1 MKYTFFIPAYKAKF
15 FKVAIDSIL
24 AQTYTD
30 FKIVVSDDNSPEG
43 INGMIRDYISCDKI
57 TYIRN
62 AHNIGGKDLVNHW
75 NKLLKQCD
83 TEYLIIASD
92 DDVYHPDFLK
102 EINELSIKFPD
113 TNVLRA
119 RTIRINN
126 FGEWTAKEDIF
137 DEHQSNIEALHSIF
151 CGNYIGC
158 IGNYVFKTSAIKNSG
173 GFVYLPYAWFSDILT
188 VVNNLTFGQANTHDA
203 LFYFRI
209 SDYNISNIRQ
219 CKAVDKEKLIAT
231 LHADHWLSE
240 KIATMPTNNSFEDK
254 LKTETIIALRH
265 RIYGQCG
272 DYSWS
277 IPFFKW
283 NTIYRDLKRGPQFNF
298 KSFLKYFSISV
309 INRIFQNR

>member
-1 MKYTFFIPAYKAKF
+1 MPAYKAKF
-15 FKVAIDSIL
+15 FKAALDSIL
-24 AQTYTD
+24 SQTYTD

-43 INGMIRDYISCDKI
+43 IKDMISDHGHCDKI
-57 TYIRN
+57 TYLRN
-62 AHNIGGKDLVNHW
+62 THNIGGKDLVNHW

-83 TEYLIIASD
+83 TDYLIIASD

-102 EINELSIKFPD
+102 EINALSIKYPN

-119 RTIRINN
+119 RTIRINEL
-126 FGEWTAKEDIF
+126 GEWTAKEDIF
-137 DEHQSNIEALHSIF
+137 DEHQSTMEALHSIF

-158 IGNYVFKTSAIKNSG
+158 IGNYVFKTSAIRDSG
-173 GFVYLPYAWFSDILT
+173 GFIYLPYAWFSDILT
-188 VVNNLTFGQANTHDA
+188 VVNNLTLFGQANTQDA

-219 CKAVDKEKLIAT
+219 SKVVDREKLNAT
-231 LHADHWLSE
+231 IRADRWLSE
-240 KIATMPTNNSFEDK
+240 KIATTATNNSFEDK
-254 LKTETIIALRH
+254 LKAETIIALKH

-283 NTIYRDLKRGPQFNF
+283 NRIYRGLERGPHFNF

-309 INRIFQNR
+309 INRIFQN